1 MIMYD
6 IHFVD
11 KGVFMGQY
19 EELITLLDIENDKDE
34 REMIDEWIKR
44 SGLEKV
50 YQECL
55 KIYNE
60 EK

>member
-1 MIMYD
+1 MVYD
-6 IHFVD
+6 IRYVD
-11 KGVFMGQY
+11 KGEIMGQY
-19 EELITLLDIENDKDE
+19 EELIALLEIEDDKDE

>member
-1 MIMYD
+1 
-6 IHFVD
+6 
-11 KGVFMGQY
+11 MGQY
-19 EELITLLDIENDKDE
+19 EELIALLEIEDDQDE
-34 REMIDEWIKR
+34 REMIDEWIKK

>member
-1 MIMYD
+1 MVYD
-6 IHFVD
+6 IRYVD
-11 KGVFMGQY
+11 KGGNMGQY
-19 EELITLLDIENDKDE
+19 EELIALLEIEDDKDE
-34 REMIDEWIKR
+34 REMIDAWIKR